1 MYGINEA
8 VVLGHLGANPEV
20 KTFDD
25 GGKIVTLSVA
35 TSDSWTDKSG
45 QKQESTEWHRVVLRG
60 GTANTAERFL
70 KKGSKVYIKGP
81 MKTRKYTDSQGI
93 DRYTT
98 EIVGLS
104 MIMLDGAQG
113 QQQGQGQYNDGFSQD
128 PHQGQPQNQNNNT
141 GFVNN
146 MTNQGRPQNQ
156 PPQQNQNNGYN
167 GMDNDI
173 PPFGSN

>member
-45 QKQESTEWHRVVLRG
+45 QKQESTEWHRVVLRV

-70 KKGSKVYIKGP
+70 KKGSKV
-81 MKTRKYTDSQGI
+81 
-93 DRYTT
+93 
-98 EIVGLS
+98 
-104 MIMLDGAQG
+104 
-113 QQQGQGQYNDGFSQD
+113 
-128 PHQGQPQNQNNNT
+128 
-141 GFVNN
+141 
-146 MTNQGRPQNQ
+146 
-156 PPQQNQNNGYN
+156 
-167 GMDNDI
+167 
-173 PPFGSN
+173 

>member
-60 GTANTAERFL
+60 GTANTAEKFL

-98 EIVGLS
+98 EIVGLT

-113 QQQGQGQYNDGFSQD
+113 QQQGQDQYSSQD
-128 PHQGQPQNQNNNT
+128 QYSNQGQPQNNNT

-156 PPQQNQNNGYN
+156 APQQNQNNGYN

>member
-35 TSDSWTDKSG
+35 TSDSWIDKSG

-98 EIVGLS
+98 EIVGLT

-113 QQQGQGQYNDGFSQD
+113 QQQGQDQYSSQD
-128 PHQGQPQNQNNNT
+128 QYSNQGQPQNNNT

-156 PPQQNQNNGYN
+156 APQQNQNNGYN